1 MKNMDFLI
9 ENISLLLSNVDKMT
23 RAKY

>member
-1 MKNMDFLI
+1 MKKTDFLM